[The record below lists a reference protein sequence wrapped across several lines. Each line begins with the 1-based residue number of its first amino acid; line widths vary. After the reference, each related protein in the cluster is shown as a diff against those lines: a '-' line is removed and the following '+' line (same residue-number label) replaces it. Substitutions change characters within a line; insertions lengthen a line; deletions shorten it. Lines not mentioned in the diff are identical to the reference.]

1 MCVGVAAIGLLVA
14 AGYFGEMSL
23 SARVSTAIACV
34 FAAVFGFYH
43 GSGSRKPIHIDIS
56 GTGQFRLTQALGAGP
71 CKQPNGPHLDRQ
83 VEVVRLLGHSTIWPH
98 LLLLHLQHESG
109 KITSLPIL
117 PDCVSRNSFRALSVA
132 CLWIASRGE
141 LQKREDI

>member
-1 MCVGVAAIGLLVA
+1 MCMGVVTVGLLIA
-14 AGYFGEMSL
+14 AGYFGEMSPA
-23 SARVSTAIACV
+23 ARVSAVIACV

-56 GTGQFRLTQALGAGP
+56 GMGQFRLIEALGTGP
-71 CKQPNGPHLDRQ
+71 CKQPNGPHLGRQ
-83 VEVVRLLGHSTIWPH
+83 VEVVRLLDHSTIWPH
-98 LLLLHLQHESG
+98 LLLLRLQHESG

-117 PDCVSRNSFRALSVA
+117 PDCVSRDSFRALSVA